1 MNDVAV
7 GAIEILVAQVLEPED
22 ARPARPALHV
32 VQEAADRKELA
43 LGARGHEVQQR
54 LCVRVLEPVPV
65 NFKGDAEL
73 LDEPATVQ
81 LSGALESDETF
92 PAEAIVEA
100 AVEFEQNSSELS
112 PRPCEVASELHSQSM
127 SDCGKEELFFM
138 VRSSSSLHTL
148 PDSVWFRSSPQMVV
162 GSVHPHSAILC
173 MRRSSWLAGMVLSNL
188 AGDSTSFQSSRA
200 GKLQGSPICSCTRPP
215 T

>member
-1 MNDVAV
+1 M
-7 GAIEILVAQVLEPED
+7 LC
-22 ARPARPALHV
+22 R
-32 VQEAADRKELA
+32 
-43 LGARGHEVQQR
+43 R
-54 LCVRVLEPVPV
+54 LPTERSSPLVPV
-65 NFKGDAEL
+65 GTRSSSASASASSNRSRSTSRVMQSCSMSLQRSSLA
-73 LDEPATVQ
+73 VH
-81 LSGALESDETF
+81 SESDETF

-173 MRRSSWLAGMVLSNL
+173 MRRSSWLAGMVLSNWFTRDTRPV

-215 T
+215 THARKAG